1 MKAESDQ
8 VRALRTRYKESLP
21 EKAALVR
28 EWHHQETGNGISEAG
43 IDDLSS
49 WLHKLAGSAGMYE
62 YQDISDFARSLMH
75 ALPDLNSQELISRL
89 MTLESLLEGAA
100 K

>member
-8 VRALRTRYKESLP
+8 VRALRSRYKESLP

-28 EWHHQETGNGISEAG
+28 EWHLQETSGGISEAG
-43 IDDLSS
+43 VDELSS

-62 YQDISDFARSLMH
+62 YQEISDFSRSLMQSM
-75 ALPDLNSQELISRL
+75 PDLSSQELASRL
-89 MTLESLLEGAA
+89 KKLELLLEGAA